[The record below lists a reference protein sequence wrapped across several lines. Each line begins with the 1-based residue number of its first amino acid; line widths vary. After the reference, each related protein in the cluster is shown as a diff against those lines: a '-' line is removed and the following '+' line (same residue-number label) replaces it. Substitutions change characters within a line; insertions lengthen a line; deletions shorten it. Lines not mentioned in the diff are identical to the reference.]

1 MEKIINEL
9 YEKRKSVVLNDLVA
23 YTENQ
28 TGILELFAKY
38 VIANLADTDLNM
50 ELETFKD
57 FVEHSAFLYEKQL
70 WNDEVPL
77 DIFLNYV
84 LSPRC
89 SKEKV
94 EACRDFFFKEVLD
107 MIYPSKLK
115 TVLEINYWCA
125 AHVRY
130 QLTDPRTKSAYF
142 SYISGSGRCGEKA
155 TFLVQVYR
163 SIGIPARSVYVPMW
177 THIDDNHAW
186 VEVYIDGE
194 WKYIGAGE
202 GEEMLEKAW
211 FSLATTRASYL
222 LSNSVS
228 WIKND
233 EKYLEDKNLWKTV
246 DHTAHYTETKIIK
259 IKNEV
264 QGLDKLFLSIVNYGS
279 FRNLT
284 QISLSADNTASVS
297 FGRGDVVL
305 RGWVKGRPVL
315 KLVKEAETD
324 VYITEED
331 FINSKYEFVQ
341 SPGDAALP
349 VEYNETEEMKK
360 EKERKRAQRQ
370 NEYVEKME
378 RIKSTGL
385 HHNAHEVLKSE
396 LAEEYDAIIK
406 YLKPKDLE
414 DIDPKLLLEHINV
427 VKDFKDDYPK
437 EIYYEYLANP
447 RVHWEE
453 LSYYSKKFNQY
464 FSEFES
470 FKSNPKEILE
480 WVESKIE
487 NKDDYAIKNTY
498 MPIDRMIDY
507 PYGSEIDKKIMTVS
521 IAKSIGIAARYNSF
535 KDDIEFYDGNDF
547 ITFSEELS
555 QYNLRIKGIDET
567 VSVSVNAVPEPSSF
581 TVNIVEANNENVF
594 EDSFNEGNY
603 EIIVSRRL
611 PSGTQHI
618 VVYPIILDK
627 DLEISISI
635 PEVNYEDVVDKTYIK
650 DLLLE
655 QDIDVD
661 DGIIIIG
668 DAIEEPTAHALNEL
682 MDRADDINRLK
693 IPVYYID
700 KNPESKAKIME
711 DTRNK
716 INEFIILENSNKS
729 KEDALA
735 RRVFREPGNYPLT
748 ILFTNGESKMSYSG
762 YHVGSI
768 DNEWLMDIFI
778 KEEN

>member
-1 MEKIINEL
+1 MEKLINEL
-9 YEKRKSVVLNDLVA
+9 YEKRKDVVLPELIE
-23 YTENQ
+23 YTKKQ
-28 TGILELFAKY
+28 AGISELFSKY
-38 VIANLADTDLNM
+38 IIANLADPDLNM
-50 ELETFKD
+50 DVETLRD
-57 FVEHSAFLYEKQL
+57 FVEHSVYLYENQL

-94 EACRDFFFKEVLD
+94 EACRAFFYDEVKEMLS
-107 MIYPSKLK
+107 PSKLE

-186 VEVYIDGE
+186 VEVYIDGA

-222 LSNSVS
+222 LSNSIT

-246 DHTAHYTETKIIK
+246 DHTHHYTDTKLVSIK
-259 IKNEV
+259 SDVK
-264 QGLDKLFLSIVNYGS
+264 GLNKLFLSIVNYGS

-284 QISLSADNTASVS
+284 QLDIEYDKVCNVS
-297 FGRGDVVL
+297 FGRGDFVL
-305 RGWVKGRPVL
+305 RGWVNGKPLLR
-315 KLVKEAETD
+315 LVKEEETE
-324 VYITEED
+324 IILTEGD
-331 FINSKYEFVQ
+331 FIGSEFKFSQ

-349 VEYNETEEMKK
+349 VDYQETEEMNLRK
-360 EKERKRAQRQ
+360 EAKRSQRQ
-370 NEYVEKME
+370 KEYIEKMNL
-378 RIKSTGL
+378 IKEEGM
-385 HHNAHEVLKSE
+385 HHAAHSLLKRE
-396 LAEEYDAIIK
+396 LAEEYDDIIK

-414 DIDPKLLLEHINV
+414 DIDPNLLIKHINV
-427 VKDFKDDYPK
+427 VSKYKNDVPQD
-437 EIYYEYLANP
+437 IYYEYLCNP

-453 LSYYSKKFNQY
+453 LTYYTKKFSQY
-464 FSEFES
+464 FAKFPS

-480 WVESKIE
+480 WVDRNIE
-487 NKDDYAIKNTY
+487 NRDTYAIKNTY
-498 MPIDRMIDY
+498 MPIDRMLDY
-507 PYGSEIDKKIMTVS
+507 PYGSEIDKKILTVS
-521 IAKSIGIAARYNSF
+521 IAKSIGVAARYNSF
-535 KDDIEFYDGNDF
+535 KDDIEFYNGEEF

-555 QYNLRIKGIDET
+555 QYQLRIKGIDET
-567 VSVSVNAVPEPSSF
+567 VSVSVNPVPEPSSF
-581 TVNIVEANNENVF
+581 TVNIVEANEDQVF

-618 VVYPIILDK
+618 IVYPITLDK

-655 QDIDVD
+655 QDIHVD
-661 DGIIIIG
+661 EGIIIVG

-693 IPVYYID
+693 IPVYYVD

-711 DTRNK
+711 NTRNK
-716 INEFIILENSNKS
+716 INEFIVLENSNKS

-748 ILFTNGESKMSYSG
+748 ILFTAGESKMSYSG

-768 DNEWLMDIFI
+768 DNEWLLDIFT
-778 KEEN
+778 KEDN